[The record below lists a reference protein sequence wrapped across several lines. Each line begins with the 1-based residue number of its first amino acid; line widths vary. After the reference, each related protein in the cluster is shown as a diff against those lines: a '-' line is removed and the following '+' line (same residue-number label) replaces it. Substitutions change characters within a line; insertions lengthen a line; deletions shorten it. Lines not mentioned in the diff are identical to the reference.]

1 MRTNHRTL
9 QLDARAADTKHRTV
23 PCTIA
28 TETPVD
34 RYIDGLKV
42 REVLECSRAA
52 VDLQRAPL
60 PLIECHDGRTVNIGL
75 VEDLTIQGRKVRG
88 TLRLGASQRAAE
100 LWPDIE
106 AGIIRGLSVGY
117 VIHDNNPPDADDV
130 LLVTRWEPYE
140 VSLVP
145 VPADPNAGTFRS
157 LSVMSKPNEA
167 KPTAT
172 RSERRATTRLNLD
185 ATTTREKER
194 ERAANIGQLGR
205 RFGCEDLAEAAIRDG
220 TTQRAFQAA
229 ILERMER
236 RTPGTPPPAHS
247 PETGA
252 GDRHIGN
259 YNPSGGDHAGG
270 YSLLR
275 ALRAL
280 VDPTTAPEAM
290 FEVETSRRLAR
301 EMGIKPRGMLVPMG
315 ELSQRVL
322 GASSGGGSNLVGTTH
337 MGTNFIDLLRARSV
351 VMALGPTVLNG
362 LVGDVQVPRQTATAA
377 AQWIA
382 ADGAD
387 ELTPSD
393 PAFDG
398 ITLSPKTCGALTVL
412 SRKFVL
418 QSDPSGEQLVRN
430 DLAASLATALDV
442 AALAGTGTSNQ
453 PRGIIETAGIAT
465 DDFDAATP
473 TWAEVVGMESDLLEA
488 NVNPTA
494 AAYVTT
500 PTIAGLL
507 KTEETATGSGNFIWT
522 PGAERG
528 LGLVNGFPAMSSS
541 SVPAGKMILG
551 NWSDL
556 VLGFWR
562 AIEVE
567 VNPYHDFAK
576 GSIAVRAFMHVDVA
590 VRHGESFAVYSQPG

>member
-1 MRTNHRTL
+1 MLTHHRTL
-9 QLDARAADTKHRTV
+9 QLDTRAADAKRRTV

-34 RYIDGLKV
+34 RYLDGLKV
-42 REVLECSRAA
+42 REVLECSRTA
-52 VDLQRAPL
+52 VDLVRAPL

-75 VEDLTIQGRKVRG
+75 VEDLMIQGRKVRG
-88 TLRLGASQRAAE
+88 TLRLGASPRAAE

-157 LSVMSKPNEA
+157 LSVMSKPNET
-167 KPTAT
+167 KTTPT
-172 RSERRATTRLNLD
+172 RSERRAANRLNLD
-185 ATTTREKER
+185 AHTTREKER
-194 ERAANIGQLGR
+194 ERAARIGELGQ
-205 RFGCEDLAEAAIRDG
+205 RFGCEAEAAAAIRDG
-220 TTQRAFQAA
+220 TTQRAFMAA
-229 ILERMER
+229 ILDRMGSR
-236 RTPGTPPPAHS
+236 QPGTPPPAHS
-247 PETGA
+247 PESGTDNRQIGA
-252 GDRHIGN
+252 N
-259 YNPSGGDHAGG
+259 FYNPSGSNS

-280 VDPTTAPEAM
+280 VDPTTANDAP
-290 FEVETSRRLAR
+290 FEMETSRRLAR
-301 EMGIKPRGMLVPMG
+301 EMGLKPRGLLIPMG

-322 GASSGGGSNLVGTTH
+322 GASSGGGSNLVGTDH
-337 MGTNFIDLLRARSV
+337 MGTNFIELLRARSV

-362 LVGDVQVPRQTATAA
+362 LIGDVQVPRQTATAA
-377 AQWIA
+377 AQWIGG
-382 ADGAD
+382 DGAD

-393 PAFDG
+393 PTFDG

-473 TWAEVVGMESDLLEA
+473 TWAEVVAMESDLLTA
-488 NVNPTA
+488 NVNPIA

-500 PTIAGLL
+500 PTIQGLL
-507 KTEETATGSGNFIWT
+507 KTEETATGSGNFIWV

-528 LGLVNGFPAMSSS
+528 QGMVNGYPALSSS
-541 SVPAGKMILG
+541 SCPAGKMILG
-551 NWSDL
+551 NWPDL

-567 VNPYHDFAK
+567 VNPYHDFPK
-576 GSIAVRAFMHVDVA
+576 GSIAIRAMMHVDVA